1 MNPPNCPQFRPIEKY
16 WAIVRGIL
24 KRTKGSAKNDVDLRS
39 KWNRSASE
47 VSKDVVQNLMGG
59 IALRAQKYLLR
70 GQLN

>member
-1 MNPPNCPQFRPIEKY
+1 MNPPNCPQFRPIEKH

-59 IALRAQKYLLR
+59 IALRAQKYLPR
-70 GQLN
+70 GQFD